1 MMIARLQ
8 AALARGLI
16 VNIHPLHD
24 LMHYCKIVLSN
35 TLISVKLRHEM
46 GALDFRLLCSTLGNE
61 VQSIL

>member
-1 MMIARLQ
+1 M
-8 AALARGLI
+8 
-16 VNIHPLHD
+16 NIHPLHD
-24 LMHYCKIVLSN
+24 LMHYCKIVLSH